1 MNSDKEK
8 LSFNDRLVN
17 FLTNN
22 RIIFLVV
29 FIVLVLAFA
38 GYIITTTM
46 LHNSNEKT
54 YENLNKIITEYS
66 LLPEEDKNSDDELDR
81 VFGELENLAES
92 ALGFSKVKVFQSA
105 GELAVDNEDWE
116 RALDYYTSAI
126 KKCGNNYLKPVLYM
140 ARGAV
145 LEEIGDS
152 DSALLDYLAAAETVD
167 FPFVGQ
173 AYLNAGAVEEV
184 RGNSETARV
193 YYNKVIENS
202 PYTTLSSLAQSRLII
217 LDIEAE

>member
-29 FIVLVLAFA
+29 FIVLVLAFV

-54 YENLNKIITEYS
+54 YENLNKIITEY
-66 LLPEEDKNSDDELDR
+66 
-81 VFGELENLAES
+81 
-92 ALGFSKVKVFQSA
+92 QSA

-202 PYTTLSSLAQSRLII
+202 PYTTLSSLAQSRLIV

>member
-1 MNSDKEK
+1 MNSERDK

-29 FIVLVLAFA
+29 FLVLVLGFA
-38 GYIITTTM
+38 VYMITTTL

-54 YENLNKIITEYS
+54 YENLNRIITEYS
-66 LLPEEDKNSDDELDR
+66 LLPEEDKNSQGELDK
-81 VFGELENLAES
+81 VFGELDNLAES
-92 ALGFSKVKVFQSA
+92 ALGFSKVKVYQSA
-105 GELAVDNEDWE
+105 GELAVNNEDWE
-116 RALDYYTSAI
+116 KALNYYSLAV
-126 KKCGNNYLKPVLYM
+126 KKCGDNYLKPVLYM
-140 ARGAV
+140 DRGAV
-145 LEEIGDS
+145 YEEIGDS
-152 DSALLDYLAAAETVD
+152 DSALLDYLAAAAMPD

-173 AYLNAGAVEEV
+173 AYLNAGAIEEV

-202 PYTTLSSLAQSRLII
+202 PYTTLSSLAQSRLIA
-217 LDIEAE
+217 LDIEAR